1 MERRVGEVF
10 TYNGK
15 TYQVVKNTVLCDGC
29 AFLKNSACSRL
40 QIILGNCGHA
50 QRTDHEEVIFKEIK
64 NMETKINITT
74 ILKDKPKGIKLYDL
88 LRNIDLKFD
97 SIAFKK
103 HENII
108 LCKYNDVN
116 PYDLYGY
123 SIFGT
128 ERGWLNGLQILLPS
142 REMRDWSKFSW
153 KRGDALIGNYGKRK
167 VFFSNWVDDSYTKF
181 VGRYCILTET
191 ESGEPYAYDE
201 GTTVYNT
208 NDFNCIK
215 DANSVQCYIN
225 SIEKLLEGKLNLETL
240 EIEKQS
246 EFKDGDIV
254 YADYGHK
261 QAVFIVSG
269 KTNLSEGYNSLV
281 ALDLKGLDLDMG
293 YMSFFKEDLYKLRLA
308 TDEEKKQLFSA
319 LAKEG
324 KVWIPEKKQIVDLK
338 PKVELKPF
346 DKVLVRDS
354 KSDKWR
360 VNLYGYKSSDGP
372 YYCVYASWNYCIP
385 YEGNEY
391 LLGTTKNVGE

>member
-1 MERRVGEVF
+1 
-10 TYNGK
+10 
-15 TYQVVKNTVLCDGC
+15 
-29 AFLKNSACSRL
+29 
-40 QIILGNCGHA
+40 
-50 QRTDHEEVIFKEIK
+50 
-64 NMETKINITT
+64 METKINITT

-116 PYDLYGY
+116 PCDLYGY

-167 VFFSNWVDDSYTKF
+167 VFFYNWVDDSYTKF

-240 EIEKQS
+240 EIEKQP
-246 EFKDGDIV
+246 EFKDGDVITIIPHIGDKLI
-254 YADYGHK
+254 YLFKAEDDEKYYGH
-261 QAVFIVSG
+261 AFLDGNIAIVNEDSYCQ
-269 KTNLSEGYNSLV
+269 KDFCTACLS
-281 ALDLKGLDLDMG
+281 
-293 YMSFFKEDLYKLRLA
+293 
-308 TDEEKKQLFSA
+308 TDEEKQQLFKA
-319 LAKEG
+319 LAKNG